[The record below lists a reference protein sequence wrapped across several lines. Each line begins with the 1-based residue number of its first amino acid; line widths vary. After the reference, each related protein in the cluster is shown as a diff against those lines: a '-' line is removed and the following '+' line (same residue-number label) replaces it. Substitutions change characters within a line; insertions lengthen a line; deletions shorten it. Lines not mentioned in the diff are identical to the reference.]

1 MGPSDPALTVPPQQ
15 NSAIAALPE
24 TGAGLFLGGA
34 HFKKGVVDWAG
45 LPPGDRGEVA
55 LAGRSNVGKSSLL
68 NALTGRRAL
77 ARTSNTPGRTR
88 EVNFFDLA
96 GQFYL
101 VDLPGYGYAKAS
113 KAHVAKWASMTRA
126 YLLGRAS
133 LKRVYQ
139 LVDARHGLKAIDGA
153 LMDALDAAAVSYQV
167 VLTKADKIG
176 RADAEA
182 VRATVAATLAERPAA
197 YPEVLLTSAEKK
209 QGIEAFQNAIFAALE
224 R

>member
-1 MGPSDPALTVPPQQ
+1 MTTPPFPPTGPD
-15 NSAIAALPE
+15 
-24 TGAGLFLGGA
+24 LFAKGTEFL
-34 HFKKGVVDWAG
+34 KGVVDWSG

-55 LAGRSNVGKSSLL
+55 LAGRSNVGKSSLI

-96 GQFYL
+96 GLYYL

-113 KAHVAKWASMTRA
+113 KTDIAKWSKMTET
-126 YLLGRAS
+126 YLLGRAA

-139 LVDARHGLKAIDGA
+139 LVDSRHGLKPNDLE
-153 LMDALDAAAVSYQV
+153 LMDAFDMAAVSYQV

-176 RADAEA
+176 RAKAEEA
-182 VRATVAATLAERPAA
+182 KAKVAETIRPRPAA
-197 YPEVLLTSAEKK
+197 YPEVLLTSSEKK
-209 QGIEAFQNAIFAALE
+209 WGVEELQQAIFDVLK

>member
-1 MGPSDPALTVPPQQ
+1 MSADPTSGP
-15 NSAIAALPE
+15 E
-24 TGAGLFLGGA
+24 LFAKGTE
-34 HFKKGVVDWAG
+34 FIKGVVAWSG

-55 LAGRSNVGKSSLL
+55 LAGRSNVGKSSLI

-96 GQFYL
+96 GRYYL

-113 KAHVAKWASMTRA
+113 KTDIAKWSKMTET
-126 YLLGRAS
+126 YLLGRAA

-139 LVDARHGLKAIDGA
+139 LVDSRHGLKPNDLE
-153 LMDALDAAAVSYQV
+153 LMDAFDTAAVSYQV

-176 RADAEA
+176 RAKAEDVQA
-182 VRATVAATLAERPAA
+182 KVAETIRPRPAA
-197 YPEVLLTSAEKK
+197 YPEVLITSSEKK
-209 QGIEAFQNAIFAALE
+209 WGVEDLQDAIFEVLK